1 MEREREREIETSIF
15 KILIQTRN
23 LIPLDIPIYI
33 YRSTLVDLVVKY
45 GANISTPF
53 RLLVVNPDP
62 GLFSFSFHSGENEIP
77 PPSMTFRRKESDH
90 PLPTIPF
97 PSSSHFSSPIRFTT
111 PILPKFRSLL
121 FSRHWVPRPPRDKF
135 YFRSNLRPSG
145 IYGFI
150 SRLHSRWRRA
160 VSTVDRGRREQR
172 TEGRMEDS
180 RG

>member
-111 PILPKFRSLL
+111 PILPPKFRSLL
-121 FSRHWVPRPPRDKF
+121 FSSLLASLGSATASGQILFPVEFKTLRNIRI
-135 YFRSNLRPSG
+135 YFTAALTLETSG
-145 IYGFI
+145 KHG
-150 SRLHSRWRRA
+150 
-160 VSTVDRGRREQR
+160 G
-172 TEGRMEDS
+172 
-180 RG
+180 

>member
-62 GLFSFSFHSGENEIP
+62 GLFSFSFYSGENEIP

-97 PSSSHFSSPIRFTT
+97 PSSSHFSSPIHHSDSS
-111 PILPKFRSLL
+111 KFRSLL
-121 FSRHWVPRPPRDKF
+121 FSSLLASLGSATASGQILFPVEFKTLRNIRI
-135 YFRSNLRPSG
+135 YFTAALTLETSG
-145 IYGFI
+145 KHG
-150 SRLHSRWRRA
+150 
-160 VSTVDRGRREQR
+160 G
-172 TEGRMEDS
+172 
-180 RG
+180 